1 MIRKTAQ
8 RKPKPA
14 LKDKSL
20 TATGIVIAIIMV
32 LLLLAY
38 YQINSHLRQR
48 SLSRLEEGANTA
60 IEEITSKLE
69 RDSRILNAT
78 ASIISQADN
87 FDIEATLA
95 VMKNTNPLL
104 DTMNVKVLLP
114 NDRIL
119 SADGTITEASD
130 NSDISFAKEAPLGEH
145 ISNRTY
151 NLATG
156 QPILRHYVPIVQDGK
171 TAALLYGVTDLE
183 SLPNSLNI
191 DNIYNASAFIYI
203 IDTRSGD
210 FLVDTWHD
218 KLGNISDFSSAN
230 YGRKTKGEKNWDEYL
245 DDLANLKSGYVIY
258 RTPNTD
264 GWEYMYYAPIGV
276 NKWSVAVDVPEKEAF
291 ASVFAVRRVCILLGV
306 LMAVTVILYYL
317 WVRHNAKQVTEQAV
331 EHAVLAE
338 KLQKA
343 EAADRAKST
352 FLSNMSHD
360 IRTPMNAIIGFTTL
374 AQANLDNRERTQE
387 YLKKI
392 LSSSNHLL
400 SLIND
405 ILDMSRIESGKLN
418 IEEKECSISD
428 IFRDMRNVIQTQMQ
442 SKQLNFFMD
451 TVDVIDEDIYCD
463 KLHVNQVLLNLLS
476 NAIKFTPAGGT
487 VALTVR
493 QKPRAPKGYG
503 SYEIRVKD
511 TGIGMSPEFTKHI
524 FEPFERERNT
534 TASGIQGTGLGMAI
548 TKNIVDTMGGTI
560 ELHSEQGKGTE
571 FIINLDFRL
580 QDDPKHIEVVKE
592 LQGLR
597 ALVADDSFTTC
608 DSVTK
613 MLRQIGMR
621 PEWVLHGKEAVL
633 HAKQA
638 YELGDEYHAYIID
651 WLLPDLNGIEVVR
664 QIRAVIG
671 DSTPIIIIT
680 AYDWS
685 AIEDEARTAGVTA
698 FCNKP
703 IFLSE
708 LRDILISSTGSTLS
722 AQETDPVPD
731 LSGHFRG
738 TRLLLTEDN
747 ELNREI
753 AEEIL
758 TDSGF
763 IVETAED
770 GTIAVE
776 KVKNSAPGY
785 YSLILMDI
793 QMPKMNGYDAT
804 RAIRTLDDPDLAAI
818 PIVAMTANAFEEDRR
833 LALECGMNAHVSK
846 PIDVEKLLEILTA
859 ILKERANRS

>member
-1 MIRKTAQ
+1 MIRNTAQ
-8 RKPKPA
+8 AESARR
-14 LKDKSL
+14 DKSL
-20 TATGIVIAIIMV
+20 TATGIVIAIIV
-32 LLLLAY
+32 ILLVSSYLK
-38 YQINSHLRQR
+38 INSVLRQR
-48 SLSRLEEGANTA
+48 SLDRLEEGANTA
-60 IEEITSKLE
+60 IEEIVSKLD
-69 RDSRILNAT
+69 RDSRILNA
-78 ASIISQADN
+78 AADIISQTN
-87 FDIEATLA
+87 NLDIDATLEIMRS
-95 VMKNTNPLL
+95 VNPLL
-104 DTMNVKVLLP
+104 DTMNVRVLLP
-114 NDRIL
+114 DDRIL
-119 SADGTITEASD
+119 TADGNILDTSEISH
-130 NSDISFAKEAPLGEH
+130 ISFAEEAPLGEH

-151 NLATG
+151 NLSTG
-156 QPILRHYVPIVQDGK
+156 QPILRHYVPIIQDGE
-171 TAALLYGVTDLE
+171 TVALLYGITDLE
-183 SLPNSLNI
+183 SLPDSLNV
-191 DNIYNASAFIYI
+191 DNIYDASAFVYI
-203 IDTRSGD
+203 IDTKTGD
-210 FLVDTWHD
+210 FLVDTRHD
-218 KLGNISDFSSAN
+218 TLGNISDFSASDPD
-230 YGRKTKGEKNWDEYL
+230 RKTKGDKTWEEYL
-245 DDLANLKSGYVIY
+245 DDLVNLDSGYVIY
-258 RTPNTD
+258 RTPNTG

-276 NKWSVAVDVPEKEAF
+276 NKWSIGVDVPEKVAF
-291 ASVFAVRRVCILLGV
+291 ASVFAVRNVYIFLGV
-306 LMAVTVILYYL
+306 LMAVTVLLYYL
-317 WVRHNAKQVTEQAV
+317 WMRRNAKQITEQAV
-331 EHAVLAE
+331 EHATLTE
-338 KLQKA
+338 KLHKA

-374 AQANLDNRERTQE
+374 AQTSLDNRERMQE

-418 IEEKECSISD
+418 IEERECSISD
-428 IFRDMRNVIQTQMQ
+428 IFRDMRNIIQTQME

-451 TVDVIDEDIYCD
+451 TVDVIDEKIYCD

-487 VALTVR
+487 VALTIR

-511 TGIGMSPEFTKHI
+511 TGIGMSPEFAEHI
-524 FEPFERERNT
+524 FEPFERERT
-534 TASGIQGTGLGMAI
+534 STVSGTQGTGLGMAI
-548 TKNIVDTMGGTI
+548 AKNIIDTMGGTI
-560 ELHSEQGKGTE
+560 ELNTEQGKGTE

-580 QDDPKHIEVVKE
+580 CAEPQKAEVVQE
-592 LQGLR
+592 LQGLH
-597 ALVADDSFTTC
+597 ALVVDDSFTTC

-621 PEWVLHGKEAVL
+621 SDWVLHGKEAVL

-651 WLLPDLNGIEVVR
+651 WLLPDLSGLEVVR
-664 QIRAVIG
+664 QIRSIVG
-671 DSTPIIIIT
+671 DSTPIIIVT
-680 AYDWS
+680 AYDWT
-685 AIEDEARTAGVTA
+685 AFEEEARAAGVTA

-708 LRDILISSTGSTLS
+708 LRDILISATGKTPSVP
-722 AQETDPVPD
+722 QPDPVPD
-731 LSGHFRG
+731 PSVQFKG

-753 AEEIL
+753 AQELL
-758 TDSGF
+758 TDNGF

-785 YSLILMDI
+785 YSLVLMDI

-804 RAIRTLDDPDLAAI
+804 RAIRALEDPHLADI

-833 LALECGMNAHVSK
+833 QALECGMNAHIAK
-846 PIDVEKLLEILTA
+846 PFNVDELLEILTTV
-859 ILKERANRS
+859 LKEAGA

>member
-1 MIRKTAQ
+1 M
-8 RKPKPA
+8 
-14 LKDKSL
+14 
-20 TATGIVIAIIMV
+20 
-32 LLLLAY
+32 
-38 YQINSHLRQR
+38 
-48 SLSRLEEGANTA
+48 
-60 IEEITSKLE
+60 
-69 RDSRILNAT
+69 
-78 ASIISQADN
+78 
-87 FDIEATLA
+87 
-95 VMKNTNPLL
+95 
-104 DTMNVKVLLP
+104 
-114 NDRIL
+114 
-119 SADGTITEASD
+119 
-130 NSDISFAKEAPLGEH
+130 
-145 ISNRTY
+145 
-151 NLATG
+151 
-156 QPILRHYVPIVQDGK
+156 
-171 TAALLYGVTDLE
+171 
-183 SLPNSLNI
+183 
-191 DNIYNASAFIYI
+191 
-203 IDTRSGD
+203 
-210 FLVDTWHD
+210 
-218 KLGNISDFSSAN
+218 
-230 YGRKTKGEKNWDEYL
+230 
-245 DDLANLKSGYVIY
+245 
-258 RTPNTD
+258 
-264 GWEYMYYAPIGV
+264 
-276 NKWSVAVDVPEKEAF
+276 PEKEAF
-291 ASVFAVRRVCILLGV
+291 TSVFAVRNVCIILGL

-317 WVRHNAKQVTEQAV
+317 WMRYNAKQVMEQAV
-331 EHAVLAE
+331 EHAVLTE

-387 YLKKI
+387 YLRKI

-418 IEEKECSISD
+418 IEERECSISD
-428 IFRDMRNVIQTQMQ
+428 IFRDMRNIIQTQMN

-487 VALTVR
+487 VALTIR

-511 TGIGMSPEFTKHI
+511 TGIGMSPEFVEHI
-524 FEPFERERNT
+524 FEPFERERNST
-534 TASGIQGTGLGMAI
+534 ISGIQGTGLGMAI
-548 TKNIVDTMGGTI
+548 AKNIIDTMGGTI

-580 QDDPKHIEVVKE
+580 RTEPQKVEVVHE
-592 LQGLR
+592 LQGLH
-597 ALVADDSFTTC
+597 ALVVDDSFSAC

-621 PEWVLHGKEAVL
+621 SEWVLHGKEAVL

-651 WLLPDLNGIEVVR
+651 WFLPDLSGLEVVR
-664 QIRAVIG
+664 QIRSIVG
-671 DSTPIIIIT
+671 DSTPIIVVT
-680 AYDWS
+680 AYDWT
-685 AIEDEARTAGVTA
+685 AFEEEARAAGVNA

-708 LRDILISSTGSTLS
+708 LRDILIAATGNTLS
-722 AQETDPVPD
+722 AQQTDSAADPNP
-731 LSGHFRG
+731 LEG
-738 TRLLLTEDN
+738 TRLLLAEDN

-753 AEEIL
+753 AVELL
-758 TDSGF
+758 TDRGF

-770 GTIAVE
+770 GTVAVE

-804 RAIRTLDDPDLAAI
+804 RAIRALEKPELAGI
-818 PIVAMTANAFEEDRR
+818 PIVAMTANAFDEDRR
-833 LALECGMNAHVSK
+833 QALECGMNAHIAK
-846 PIDVEKLLEILTA
+846 PIDVEKLVEVLVVV
-859 ILKERANRS
+859 LKGQEDKI

>member
-1 MIRKTAQ
+1 MIRNTAQEKTAH
-8 RKPKPA
+8 R
-14 LKDKSL
+14 DKSL
-20 TATGIVIAIIMV
+20 TATGIVIAIIV
-32 LLLLAY
+32 ILLISAY
-38 YQINSHLRQR
+38 FKINTVLRQR
-48 SLSRLEEGANTA
+48 SLNRLEEGVNTA
-60 IEEITSKLE
+60 IVEITSKFE

-87 FDIEATLA
+87 FDIEDTLA
-95 VMKNTNPLL
+95 IMKNTNPLL
-104 DTMNVKVLLP
+104 ETMNVGVLLP
-114 NDRIL
+114 DDRIL
-119 SADGTITEASD
+119 FADGTIAETSKD
-130 NSDISFAKEAPLGEH
+130 GGISFAKEAPLGEH

-156 QPILRHYVPIVQDGK
+156 QPILRHYVPIIQNGE
-171 TAALLYGVTDLE
+171 TAAMLYGVTDLE
-183 SLPNSLNI
+183 SLPDILNAGKLYNS
-191 DNIYNASAFIYI
+191 SAFVYI

-210 FLVDTWHD
+210 FLVDTWHGT
-218 KLGNISDFSSAN
+218 LGNIYDFDTDKSICQ
-230 YGRKTKGEKNWDEYL
+230 TKGNKSWEGFT
-245 DDLANLKSGYVIY
+245 DDLINMNSGYVIY

-276 NKWSVAVDVPEKEAF
+276 NKWSIAVDVPEKEAF
-291 ASVFAVRRVCILLGV
+291 SSVFAVRNVCIILGL

-317 WVRHNAKQVTEQAV
+317 WMRYNAKQVMEQAV
-331 EHAVLAE
+331 EHAVLTE

-387 YLKKI
+387 YLGKI

-418 IEEKECSISD
+418 IEERECSISD
-428 IFRDMRNVIQTQMQ
+428 IFRDMRNIIQTQMN

-487 VALTVR
+487 VALTIR

-511 TGIGMSPEFTKHI
+511 TGIGMSPEFVEHI
-524 FEPFERERNT
+524 FEPFERERNST
-534 TASGIQGTGLGMAI
+534 ISGIQGTGLGMAI
-548 TKNIVDTMGGTI
+548 AKNIIDTMGGTI

-580 QDDPKHIEVVKE
+580 RAEPQRVEVVHE
-592 LQGLR
+592 LQGLH
-597 ALVADDSFTTC
+597 ALVVDDSFSTC

-621 PEWVLHGKEAVL
+621 SEWVLHGKEAVL

-651 WLLPDLNGIEVVR
+651 WFLPDLSGLEVVR
-664 QIRAVIG
+664 QIRSIVG
-671 DSTPIIIIT
+671 DSTPIIVVT
-680 AYDWS
+680 AYDWT
-685 AIEDEARTAGVTA
+685 AFEEEARAAGVNA

-708 LRDILISSTGSTLS
+708 LRDILIAATGNTLS
-722 AQETDPVPD
+722 EQQTDSAADPNP
-731 LSGHFRG
+731 LEG

-753 AEEIL
+753 AVELL
-758 TDSGF
+758 TDRGF

-770 GTIAVE
+770 GTVAVE

-804 RAIRTLDDPDLAAI
+804 RAIRALEEPELAGI
-818 PIVAMTANAFEEDRR
+818 PIVAMTANAFDEDRR
-833 LALECGMNAHVSK
+833 QALECGMNAHIAK
-846 PIDVEKLLEILTA
+846 PIDVEKLVEVLA
-859 ILKERANRS
+859 VVLKGQEDKI